1 MSSLRALL
9 KGTIFIA
16 GVIATTAT
24 SGPSASIAGTSDDE
38 SVVLNAS
45 TPALALDA
53 TATLTSD
60 LPVLDGEIGLNV
72 DVESDATG
80 SIVVGLRSKTSGE
93 HEELDI
99 VDTQA
104 QGTARIGITAFGDCA
119 EGDCVEDLELTFE
132 RTDDALDG
140 DLGITFHLDG
150 FVDTDG
156 DPTAGDLVFD
166 IAR

>member
-1 MSSLRALL
+1 MFSLRAVL

-24 SGPSASIAGTSDDE
+24 SGPSASISGTSEDE
-38 SVVLNAS
+38 PIVLSSS
-45 TPALALDA
+45 TPAIALDA

-60 LPVLDGEIGLNV
+60 VPVLDGEIGLNV
-72 DVESDATG
+72 DVDSDAVG
-80 SIVVGLRSKTSGE
+80 SIVVGLRSSTSGE

-104 QGTARIGITAFGDCA
+104 QGTARIGIAAFADCG
-119 EGDCVEDLELTFE
+119 EGDCLENLELTFE
-132 RTDDALDG
+132 RTDDALEG
-140 DLGITFHLDG
+140 DLGLTFHLDG

-156 DPTAGDLVFD
+156 DPTEGDLVFD